1 AKAHCIIAFTFQCD
15 TRFYHLYTKAAEID
29 VDHSPA
35 FLKIAKDRGL
45 APSVCFASDIE
56 RYNFVGI
63 ITGSMVIETIYGLPG
78 IGQLFVNGALNR
90 DYSLV
95 LSLTI
100 LVGGLTILFNA
111 IVDMLYAVIDPKI
124 RY

>member
-1 AKAHCIIAFTFQCD
+1 MG
-15 TRFYHLYTKAAEID
+15 
-29 VDHSPA
+29 PA
-35 FLKIAKDRGL
+35 
-45 APSVCFASDIE
+45 
-56 RYNFVGI
+56 FVGI

-100 LVGGLTILFNA
+100 PGWCVNHF
-111 IVDMLYAVIDPKI
+111 V
-124 RY
+124 

>member
-1 AKAHCIIAFTFQCD
+1 MSVTF
-15 TRFYHLYTKAAEID
+15 YTGRK
-29 VDHSPA
+29 PA
-35 FLKIAKDRGL
+35 LKPALLPVLSYMGP
-45 APSVCFASDIE
+45 A
-56 RYNFVGI
+56 FVGI

-100 LVGGLTILFNA
+100 LVGALTILFNA
-111 IVDMLYAVIDPKI
+111 IVDVCTPLSI
-124 RY
+124 RRFATEAGVRHDVK